1 MERSDLASQ
10 HVAHAGEMSNREDL
24 NLGWLA
30 GRQSGVPQKIK
41 AIEGVS
47 RTSALDLKAQT
58 EKVKGLAQSIRDGS
72 VEPGERRKRG
82 IDLASLGPSNS
93 GVREREERDRLLH
106 VKEVSNAEDWSSWG
120 LLPGPGDD
128 GL

>member
-1 MERSDLASQ
+1 MN
-10 HVAHAGEMSNREDL
+10 NREDL

-58 EKVKGLAQSIRDGS
+58 EKVKGLAQSIKDGS

-106 VKEVSNAEDWSSWG
+106 VKEVSKAALRIGPHG
-120 LLPGPGDD
+120 LEQHCLD
-128 GL
+128 GAMGCDMKGMHAWT